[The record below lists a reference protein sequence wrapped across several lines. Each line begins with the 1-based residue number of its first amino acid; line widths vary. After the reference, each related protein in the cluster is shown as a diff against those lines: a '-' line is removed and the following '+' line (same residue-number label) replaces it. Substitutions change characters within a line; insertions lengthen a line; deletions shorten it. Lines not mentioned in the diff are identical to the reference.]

1 MCGRPPT
8 ILSMY
13 QNQTTLWPLFDQHLP
28 SYENNTDSI
37 AVLKRQVPLSSA
49 DGLAAILKHERSK
62 TSINLA
68 CKPRQG
74 TSSPNSRRS
83 HHHTRRVAVI
93 ESLLASETVKR
104 NYTMQGFQ
112 NILSFDVLTTTGIKK
127 TWRHIRASGAD
138 GFTHC
143 KAMML
148 PLFEY
153 FFPDVNV
160 DFFTPQ
166 TVNEETLNQNDQF
179 LAGRFKSVSLIRKK
193 LVLWYSGILT

>member
-1 MCGRPPT
+1 M
-8 ILSMY
+8 
-13 QNQTTLWPLFDQHLP
+13 
-28 SYENNTDSI
+28 
-37 AVLKRQVPLSSA
+37 
-49 DGLAAILKHERSK
+49 
-62 TSINLA
+62 
-68 CKPRQG
+68 
-74 TSSPNSRRS
+74 
-83 HHHTRRVAVI
+83 AVI

-153 FFPDVNV
+153 FFPDVN
-160 DFFTPQ
+160 D
-166 TVNEETLNQNDQF
+166 ETLNQHDQF

-193 LVLWYSGILT
+193 LVLWYSEILT